1 MSLLVDRLT
10 LIKASFIIIVNI
22 MAINTKSH
30 NYN

>member
-10 LIKASFIIIVNI
+10 LIKASFIIIANI